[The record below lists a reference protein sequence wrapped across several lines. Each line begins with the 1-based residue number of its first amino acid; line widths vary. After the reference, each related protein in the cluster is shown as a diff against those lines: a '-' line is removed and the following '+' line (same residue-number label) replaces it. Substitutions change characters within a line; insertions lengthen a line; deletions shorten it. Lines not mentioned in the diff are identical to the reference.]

1 MREDAMHI
9 LTVLTLLEQ
18 MELSVGRLYRHFAEA
33 LAHDREASAFF
44 FRLYIDERQ
53 HASIV
58 RYQRKVAWQ
67 NPQLISAAPVD
78 IQEVQAVIARTEE
91 LVQREGS
98 PTLEEALTVAA
109 ELETGAAELHYRIA
123 VRTNLATFNKTVS
136 SLGIADK
143 GHVERLAE
151 FSYLRGLCLY
161 MKGAKPHREAISA

>member
-1 MREDAMHI
+1 MHI

-18 MELSVGRLYRHFAEA
+18 MELSVGKLYKHYAQS

-44 FRLYIDERQ
+44 FRLYLDERQ

-67 NPQLISAAPVD
+67 NPQLFSAAPVD
-78 IQEVQAVIARTEE
+78 IQGVQSVIERTEE
-91 LVQREGS
+91 LAQSEGS
-98 PTLEEALTVAA
+98 PILEEALSVAS
-109 ELETGAAELHYRIA
+109 ELESGAAELHYRMA
-123 VRTNLATFNKTVS
+123 VRTTEATFNATVS

-143 GHVERLAE
+143 GHAERVAE
-151 FSYLRGLCLY
+151 FSYQRGLCLY